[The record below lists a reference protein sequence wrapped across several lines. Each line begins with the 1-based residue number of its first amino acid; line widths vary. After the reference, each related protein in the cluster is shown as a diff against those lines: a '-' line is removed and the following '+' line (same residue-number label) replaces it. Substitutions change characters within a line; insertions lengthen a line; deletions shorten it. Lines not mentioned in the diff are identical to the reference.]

1 MRKFNVTVDGVSYE
15 VEVEEIGGAV
25 VQAPVT
31 VAPVQTPAPVA
42 APVQAAKPAPA
53 SKPAV
58 PKAAA
63 ISGGTPVKSP
73 MPGNIMKLLVQEGAS
88 VTKGQ
93 PILVLEAMKME
104 NDIVADKDGVVSFA
118 VKAGDTVE
126 TGATLAVIG

>member
-25 VQAPVT
+25 AQTPVT
-31 VAPVQTPAPVA
+31 VAPVSAPVQVAPAPVKVA
-42 APVQAAKPAPA
+42 PAQKPAASAPKAVAGGAPV
-53 SKPAV
+53 
-58 PKAAA
+58 KA
-63 ISGGTPVKSP
+63 P
-73 MPGNIMKLLVQEGAS
+73 MPGNIMKLLVAEGAS

-126 TGATLAVIG
+126 TGATLATID

>member
-25 VQAPVT
+25 AQTPVT
-31 VAPVQTPAPVA
+31 VAPVSAPVQVAPAPVKVAPAQKPA
-42 APVQAAKPAPA
+42 APA
-53 SKPAV
+53 
-58 PKAAA
+58 PKAVA
-63 ISGGTPVKSP
+63 GGAPVKAP
-73 MPGNIMKLLVQEGAS
+73 MPGNIMKLLVAEGAN

-126 TGATLAVIG
+126 TGATLATIG

>member
-25 VQAPVT
+25 MQTPVQ
-31 VAPVQTPAPVA
+31 VAPVSAPVQVAPAPVKSAPAQKPVATPAPKAVA
-42 APVQAAKPAPA
+42 
-53 SKPAV
+53 
-58 PKAAA
+58 
-63 ISGGTPVKSP
+63 GGSPVKSP
-73 MPGNIMKLLVQEGAS
+73 MPGNIMKLLVSEGAS

-126 TGATLAVIG
+126 TGATLATIG